1 MCVVYYSFSFS
12 FRFGT
17 VRFAFAISVYVE
29 VFRLSI
35 VPLPP
40 APPPLLSSLAFFS
53 IFSSSKVK
61 FPIDFCVVLFVLYT
75 LFVFIMRIADTFG
88 EKAKSKC
95 QHHLTSRRNET
106 TTTTPATL
114 RRRNPLQ
121 SQQHFHRRLRSM
133 RFRSLPNALWRTVPW
148 PNWLR
153 LQLLSSC
160 LFLSCSSLTSSGVS
174 SIVARCKLQLQSLF
188 AVSFFIFESSS
199 CTRSMESSASYS
211 SRSRSPSSAPAATL
225 ACAASSLPA
234 SVPSAVP
241 AISRCLRMSKFCF
254 QRSISENR
262 LRGSRLSTGRYP
274 VAVRKY
280 KKKLK
285 FYTNYLQISFLMGIF
300 SV

>member
-1 MCVVYYSFSFS
+1 MCGVLQLQLQ
-12 FRFGT
+12 
-17 VRFAFAISVYVE
+17 VRYGSVC
-29 VFRLSI
+29 FCHLRLRWG
-35 VPLPP
+35 LPP
-40 APPPLLSSLAFFS
+40 LNSASAPCSASTSSPLLSGFFS

-106 TTTTPATL
+106 TPATL

-133 RFRSLPNALWRTVPW
+133 RFRSLPNVLWRTVPW

-174 SIVARCKLQLQSLF
+174 SIVARCKLQLQLQSLF

-199 CTRSMESSASYS
+199 CTRSMESSASFS

-225 ACAASSLPA
+225 PLCQLQFPLQFPLFHAVCECQSFAFNAAFPR
-234 SVPSAVP
+234 
-241 AISRCLRMSKFCF
+241 ID
-254 QRSISENR
+254 
-262 LRGSRLSTGRYP
+262 
-274 VAVRKY
+274 
-280 KKKLK
+280 
-285 FYTNYLQISFLMGIF
+285 
-300 SV
+300 